1 MFVSPQKRMM
11 NRMQMVIPWTVS
23 HTGIVLA
30 WQLGMLSTPNTA
42 MMIPNTKHPSRK
54 RNMVQ
59 YTAEKVSSSRG
70 IFSWLELCLC
80 WRGCLAR
87 VSGAPRVRPQT
98 WLSQNL

>member
-1 MFVSPQKRMM
+1 MM
-11 NRMQMVIPWTVS
+11 NRMQMVTPWTVS

-70 IFSWLELCLC
+70 SFSWSELCLC
-80 WRGCLAR
+80 LCGCLAR
-87 VSGAPRVRPQT
+87 VSGAPRIRVRPGYISRY
-98 WLSQNL
+98 L